1 MRNNKHTFFT
11 LRRFIAICMA
21 MLVMLGAN
29 ATALTAESGQD
40 ITTGDE
46 PVTETAVSSTPE
58 TTKDTDEK
66 EITSEDSEEEIEET
80 DIPASEPET
89 EIISE
94 GEPETEP
101 KAEDN
106 PEPEGELKTEGEP
119 EETATASD
127 IENSE
132 ISDTEEILPLDNADS
147 AVSDTEGSLPS
158 DNTDISQDN
167 GTVETTPLNVEQIP
181 LKADTPILKGVK
193 LLNAADEASKP
204 LTVKIYI
211 YAWDENGEYEK
222 VGTLS
227 KSGLTEGDTASWYI
241 PTYFG
246 GKVKNTTVTKDG
258 KQYKFSSSSWKYAD
272 GTRIPRTQPDGT
284 GSGNYFA
291 VKYEDAAAITDE
303 AGVAEYSVYAGYRP
317 DVQVTLIFLDIRHHD
332 GTTTTS
338 SESNI
343 LSAEVGWNFTKKKLE
358 TRTALRV
365 GEVFSYTGYEYKY
378 TGYWTDDRGNVIDAS
393 STISFTNSEGT
404 TSGNHYYVDE
414 DTVISFTPEYIPSKI
429 RGLDYNYIDN
439 ISTGSGSWS
448 NANAYEYRSQVGSLT
463 HTYADPSEKTPV
475 SDYQFK
481 YWEIDEEIIK
491 YPNGSKEIK
500 TPEKKYYAGESHV
513 YWVNSGLPAGT
524 DTEINVYAYWQPA
537 ITVNYHVMGSVA
549 KSEKNYSEVK
559 VYDYTPEDKGN
570 IHFEGWY
577 SDPELTQRIDE
588 SAVETAPAITKD
600 KDTAKVVDV
609 YARFVT
615 AKTVSKVWDDTDDKD
630 GIRPASVQVQLNK
643 AGEASGEP
651 VTLSADNK
659 WTYTFEDLTAY
670 DKDGSEIE
678 YTIDEV
684 EVPRGYTKTVVSEED
699 TVTITNAHTINPTP
713 TPTITP
719 TPTTTPKPT
728 ATPTPTST
736 PTPESKSDKTPAPTM
751 TPDYVVTCQMAGYP
765 ANYAWNEAAKA
776 CQPGYIDDF
785 GVFHS
790 TAARRVIPNT
800 YDKGL
805 MGNLITFMI
814 SDLLGIAIVL
824 ILKKY

>member
-58 TTKDTDEK
+58 TTEDKDEK
-66 EITSEDSEEEIEET
+66 EIASEDSKEEIEET
-80 DIPASEPET
+80 DIPKSDTET
-89 EIISE
+89 ETISE
-94 GEPETEP
+94 VEPETEP
-101 KAEDN
+101 NAEDN

-119 EETATASD
+119 EEIINTGVDQQDSETE
-127 IENSE
+127 IEKPAAEDVESVEVITELPQTSE
-132 ISDTEEILPLDNADS
+132 EVISETENKITEDSTEEVTETEPAVQSLKKMETEAPDVKLLAAPVLAAASTKVTVQIINIIYSLKGIPSTAHFEVTQGGRKIMSAAGILSHVGGKNYSTSYMGVKYTFLNVYALSTPNGAPVYWNTANDGLYVKS
-147 AVSDTEGSLPS
+147 IR
-158 DNTDISQDN
+158 DNTDN
-167 GTVETTPLNVEQIP
+167 
-181 LKADTPILKGVK
+181 
-193 LLNAADEASKP
+193 
-204 LTVKIYI
+204 
-211 YAWDENGEYEK
+211 
-222 VGTLS
+222 
-227 KSGLTEGDTASWYI
+227 TA
-241 PTYFG
+241 
-246 GKVKNTTVTKDG
+246 TVTFSDD
-258 KQYKFSSSSWKYAD
+258 SSSVIEEVYLTPVYKQEPKWLL
-272 GTRIPRTQPDGT
+272 
-284 GSGNYFA
+284 
-291 VKYEDAAAITDE
+291 
-303 AGVAEYSVYAGYRP
+303 EY
-317 DVQVTLIFLDIRHHD
+317 
-332 GTTTTS
+332 
-338 SESNI
+338 
-343 LSAEVGWNFTKKKLE
+343 
-358 TRTALRV
+358 
-365 GEVFSYTGYEYKY
+365 
-378 TGYWTDDRGNVIDAS
+378 
-393 STISFTNSEGT
+393 
-404 TSGNHYYVDE
+404 YYVDQ
-414 DTVISFTPEYIPSKI
+414 
-429 RGLDYNYIDN
+429 

-448 NANAYEYRSQVGSLT
+448 NLDAVVSYSHTFRNPDEPAHYRFEYWKDESTGKEYNEGDT
-463 HTYADPSEKTPV
+463 FTYSAEGKSDADLE
-475 SDYQFK
+475 
-481 YWEIDEEIIK
+481 
-491 YPNGSKEIK
+491 
-500 TPEKKYYAGESHV
+500 KYYKEHGELYKEV
-513 YWVNSGLPAGT
+513 VITN
-524 DTEINVYAYWQPA
+524 AYWQPDV
-537 ITVNYHVMGSVA
+537 TVNYHQPG
-549 KSEKNYSEVK
+549 SEVISTSSFENIQIYENK
-559 VYDYTPEDKGN
+559 PEDKGN

-643 AGEASGEP
+643 AGEAFGEP
-651 VTLSADNK
+651 VTLSEDNE

-699 TVTITNAHTINPTP
+699 TVTITNVHTLNPTP

-719 TPTTTPKPT
+719 TPTTTPTPT